1 MSLMSAVSTLIN
13 INMQLTSFLYSA
25 QIRILNVFICVL
37 LYSESMQVL
46 NFLEITHLFL
56 QTLITEVYFI
66 KGNSFYD
73 SVKCCCVEFFLTAIS
88 EF

>member
-37 LYSESMQVL
+37 LYSESVQVL
-46 NFLEITHLFL
+46 NSLEVTHLFL

-66 KGNSFYD
+66 KRNLFYD
-73 SVKCCCVEFFLTAIS
+73 SVKCW
-88 EF
+88 

>member
-46 NFLEITHLFL
+46 NFLEVTHLFL
-56 QTLITEVYFI
+56 PTLITEVYFI

-73 SVKCCCVEFFLTAIS
+73 SVKCWCVEFFLTAIS